1 MFPLEG
7 FRSCGFVKN
16 LYSKIVD
23 FPIGMIRREQYL
35 LMLLNV
41 GRSELPPEMEP
52 IQIMK
57 SLFLYAM
64 KYNPKDFYHFEP
76 GLYGPISYEVYEH
89 LRKLISED
97 LIMTK
102 PAPGKSWPLYTLTSK
117 GKRMAE
123 ELGERY
129 PGVASDLLKVK
140 KEVMKRSF
148 LDLLHFIYSRYP
160 NYASKSI
167 IRFPQGGDR

>member
-1 MFPLEG
+1 
-7 FRSCGFVKN
+7 
-16 LYSKIVD
+16 
-23 FPIGMIRREQYL
+23 MIKKEHYL
-35 LMLLNV
+35 LMLLDV

-64 KYNPKDFYHFEP
+64 EYKPEDFYHFEP

-89 LRKLISED
+89 LRKLTNED

-117 GKRMAE
+117 GKRIAE
-123 ELGERY
+123 ELEKHH
-129 PGVASDLLKVK
+129 PKVASDLLKVK

-148 LDLLHFIYSRYP
+148 LDLLRFIYSHYP
-160 NYASKSI
+160 DYASKSVI
-167 IRFPQGGDR
+167 KFPQGGER